1 LKIVTKKTNLT
12 NSIQKVFGNKVRVRV
27 SGLLYRD
34 EKLLLIKH
42 QMDDYELWAPPGG
55 GVEFGETIEATLIRE
70 FIEETGIDIEVREF
84 LFFSEYIAEPLHAI
98 ELFYRVTADD
108 LNINLGYDPEIK
120 NKILLEFQ
128 FAGAAELALIRHD
141 NRHSCLK
148 SCINPIE
155 LLEIRGQLK

>member
-1 LKIVTKKTNLT
+1 MT

-27 SGLLYRD
+27 SGLLYKD

-42 QMDDYELWAPPGG
+42 QMDDYLIWAPPGG

-70 FIEETGIDIEVREF
+70 FIEETGIAISVKEF
-84 LFFSEYIAEPLHAI
+84 LFFSEYIAKPLHAI

-108 LNINLGYDPEIK
+108 LTINLGHDPEIRK
-120 NKILLEFQ
+120 KLLLEYQ
-128 FAGAAELALIRHD
+128 FAGAAELGNIRPD

-148 SCINPIE
+148 SCTNPIE